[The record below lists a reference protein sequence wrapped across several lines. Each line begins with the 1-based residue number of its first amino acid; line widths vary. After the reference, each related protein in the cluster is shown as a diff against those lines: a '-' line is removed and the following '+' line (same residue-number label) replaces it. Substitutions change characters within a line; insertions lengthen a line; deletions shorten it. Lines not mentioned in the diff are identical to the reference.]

1 MKVTLEKNYRK
12 YYTLEDLDHAKRV
25 IAAEKEDDCP
35 VKEYAEMAIREAL
48 KNDDGIYEDY
58 IVEIF
63 KAEAHTAKNNRIW
76 NQYCMSDDD
85 PDHETGNMD
94 VWIEFAAELEQGYIK
109 GGAYLTDIWQTG
121 GTDYRE
127 HMYIRCAEFV

>member
-12 YYTLEDLDHAKRV
+12 LYTLDDLDRAKKV
-25 IAAEKEDDCP
+25 IAAEKEDDSTP
-35 VKEYAEMAIREAL
+35 MEYAEMAIREAL
-48 KNDDGIYEDY
+48 KNDDGIADDW

-63 KAEAHTAKNNRIW
+63 KAEAHTAKNCRVW
-76 NQYCMSDDD
+76 NAYGYID
-85 PDHETGNMD
+85 PEEANTQDMD

-109 GGAYLTDIWQTG
+109 GGAYLSDIWQTG

-127 HMYIRCAEFV
+127 HMYIRRAEFI

>member
-12 YYTLEDLDHAKRV
+12 YYTLEDLDRAKRV
-25 IAAEKEDDCP
+25 IAAEKETDCTP
-35 VKEYAEMAIREAL
+35 MEYAEMAIREAI

-63 KAEAHTAKNNRIW
+63 KAEAHTAKNHRVW
-76 NQYCMSDDD
+76 NAYGYCD
-85 PDHETGNMD
+85 PKEANTQDMD
-94 VWIEFAAELEQGYIK
+94 VWIEFAAELEHGYIK

-121 GTDYRE
+121 GTDYRK
-127 HMYIRCAEFV
+127 HMYIRRAEFV

>member
-12 YYTLEDLDHAKRV
+12 YYTLEDLDRARKV
-25 IAAEKEDDCP
+25 IAAEKETDCTP
-35 VKEYAEMAIREAL
+35 KEYAEMAIREAL
-48 KNDDGIYEDY
+48 KNDDGIADDW

-63 KAEAHTAKNNRIW
+63 KAEAHTAKNCRVW
-76 NQYCMSDDD
+76 NLWGDDL
-85 PDHETGNMD
+85 ETENMD

-109 GGAYLTDIWQTG
+109 GGAYLSDIWQTG

-127 HMYIRCAEFV
+127 HMYIRRAEFV

>member
-12 YYTLEDLDHAKRV
+12 YYTLEDLDRAKRV
-25 IAAEKEDDCP
+25 IAAEKEDEST
-35 VKEYAEMAIREAL
+35 VKEWAEMAIREAI

-63 KAEAHTAKNNRIW
+63 KAEAHTAKNHRVW
-76 NQYCMSDDD
+76 NAYGYCD
-85 PDHETGNMD
+85 PEEANTQDMD
-94 VWIEFAAELEQGYIK
+94 VWIEFAAELEQGFIK

-121 GTDYRE
+121 GTRYKQ
-127 HMYIRCAEFV
+127 HMFIRRAEWA

>member
-12 YYTLEDLDHAKRV
+12 YYTLEDLDRAKRV
-25 IAAEKEDDCP
+25 IAAENEDEST
-35 VKEYAEMAIREAL
+35 VKEWAEMAIREAI

-63 KAEAHTAKNNRIW
+63 KAEAHTAKNHRVW
-76 NQYCMSDDD
+76 NAYGYCD
-85 PDHETGNMD
+85 PEEANTQDMD
-94 VWIEFAAELEQGYIK
+94 VWIEFAAELEHGYIK
-109 GGAYLTDIWQTG
+109 GGAYLSDIWQTG

-127 HMYIRCAEFV
+127 HMYVRRAEFV

>member
-12 YYTLEDLDHAKRV
+12 YYTLEDLDRAKRV
-25 IAAEKEDDCP
+25 IAAEKEDEST
-35 VKEYAEMAIREAL
+35 VKEWAEMAIREAI

-63 KAEAHTAKNNRIW
+63 KAEAHTAKNHRVW
-76 NQYCMSDDD
+76 NAYGYCD
-85 PDHETGNMD
+85 PEEANTQDMD
-94 VWIEFAAELEQGYIK
+94 VWIEFAVELEHGYIK

-127 HMYIRCAEFV
+127 HMYIRRAEFV

>member
-12 YYTLEDLDHAKRV
+12 YYTLEDLDRAKRV
-25 IAAEKEDDCP
+25 IAAEKEDEST
-35 VKEYAEMAIREAL
+35 VKEWAEMAIREAI

-63 KAEAHTAKNNRIW
+63 KAEAHTAKNHRVW
-76 NQYCMSDDD
+76 NAYGYCD
-85 PDHETGNMD
+85 PEEANTQDMD
-94 VWIEFAAELEQGYIK
+94 VWIEFAAELEQGFIK
-109 GGAYLTDIWQTG
+109 GGAYLSDIWQTG

-127 HMYIRCAEFV
+127 HMYIRRAEFV

>member
-12 YYTLEDLDHAKRV
+12 YYTLDDLDRARKV

-48 KNDDGIYEDY
+48 KNDDGIAEDY

-63 KAEAHTAKNNRIW
+63 KAEAHTAKNHRVW
-76 NQYCMSDDD
+76 NAYGYCD
-85 PDHETGNMD
+85 PEEANTQDMD
-94 VWIEFAAELEQGYIK
+94 VWIEFAA
-109 GGAYLTDIWQTG
+109 
-121 GTDYRE
+121 
-127 HMYIRCAEFV
+127 

>member
-25 IAAEKEDDCP
+25 IAAEKEDEST
-35 VKEYAEMAIREAL
+35 VKEWAEMAIREAI
-48 KNDDGIYEDY
+48 KNDDGVYEDY

-63 KAEAHTAKNNRIW
+63 KAEAHTAKNHRVW
-76 NQYCMSDDD
+76 NAYGYCD
-85 PDHETGNMD
+85 PEEANTQDMD
-94 VWIEFAAELEQGYIK
+94 VYIEFAAETEKGYIK

-121 GTDYRE
+121 GTRYKQ
-127 HMYIRCAEFV
+127 HMFIRRAEWA